1 MVKVSDV
8 YKFMDFLAPY
18 NTADTWDNTGLSV
31 GSFNNEVKKIAVAL
45 DVTGDL
51 IDFASEN
58 GVDLIVTHHPLIFH
72 PLVSVES
79 DTVYYK
85 AVKSGISFLSAHT
98 NLDKS
103 LGGVNDCL
111 SYKLG
116 AFDVYTS
123 EYDEFL
129 KVGSVNP
136 VAPADF
142 AEIISKNLG
151 GCVRYCSC
159 NKEITKIAFCG
170 GSGGDLINEAKKEKV
185 DAFVTGDAS
194 HHDLLNAYDMGIS
207 MFAAGHF
214 ETENPVCGFL
224 YSNLKTEYDGVIDV
238 VLYNGEKII
247 KTVG

>member
-8 YKFMDFLAPY
+8 YKFINFLAPY
-18 NTADTWDNTGLSV
+18 DTAESWDNTGLSV

-45 DVTGDL
+45 DVTGDV
-51 IDFASEN
+51 ISFASEN
-58 GVDLIVTHHPLIFH
+58 NVDLVVTHHPLIFS
-72 PLVSVES
+72 PLKSLES

-85 AVKSGISFLSAHT
+85 AVKSGVNFLSAHT
-98 NLDKS
+98 NLDKT

-111 SYKLG
+111 ARKLE

-129 KVGSVNP
+129 KVGSIEP
-136 VAPADF
+136 ISPKDF
-142 AEIISKNLG
+142 AEKISKNLG
-151 GCVRYCSC
+151 GSVRYCDC
-159 NKEITKIAFCG
+159 NKTITKIAFCG
-170 GSGGDLINEAKKEKV
+170 GSGGDLREFAKKENA

-194 HHDLLNAYDMGIS
+194 HHDLLNAYDCGIS

-214 ETENPVCGFL
+214 ETENPVCDFL
-224 YSNLKTEYDGVIDV
+224 FANLRDEYGGLAEV
-238 VLYNGEKII
+238 VLYDGEKII